1 MAAQID
7 DHGCA
12 TPFNDV
18 ARFFNSRLKA
28 AVVQLRKDLPLAAMT
43 YVDIFSVKHSLITQ
57 AKKLGFENPLL
68 ACCGHGGKYNYD
80 KNRKCGSKVT
90 VNGKEIMVAKSCKVP
105 AVRINWDG
113 VHYTEA
119 ANKWVYDQIING
131 SYSDPPIPM
140 EMACRVMDH

>member
-18 ARFFNSRLKA
+18 ARFFNSRLKE

-57 AKKLGFENPLL
+57 AKKLGNEQRRL
-68 ACCGHGGKYNYD
+68 
-80 KNRKCGSKVT
+80 
-90 VNGKEIMVAKSCKVP
+90 KEQDIFA
-105 AVRINWDG
+105 
-113 VHYTEA
+113 
-119 ANKWVYDQIING
+119 
-131 SYSDPPIPM
+131 
-140 EMACRVMDH
+140 